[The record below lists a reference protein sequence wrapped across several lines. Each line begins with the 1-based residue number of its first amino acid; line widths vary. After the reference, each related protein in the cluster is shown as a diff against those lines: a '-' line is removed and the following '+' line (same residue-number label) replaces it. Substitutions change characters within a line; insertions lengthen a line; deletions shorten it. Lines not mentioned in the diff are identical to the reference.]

1 MPSSCPNDQKTKI
14 SLHAYELELIITEN
28 KIAEISI
35 AQVHLRKNV
44 FVVFR
49 KLGCRLEKGASH
61 LNSFAL
67 RSWQLSYL
75 IRHAHRGRR
84 GLCGRRFNY

>member
-1 MPSSCPNDQKTKI
+1 M
-14 SLHAYELELIITEN
+14 ERIIKEN
-28 KIAEISI
+28 KKAETPI
-35 AQVHLRKNV
+35 AQAHLRKNV

-84 GLCGRRFNY
+84 GLYGRRFSY